1 MVTMLLTHDCIKWSQ
16 PQYLQDHNPNYR
28 QKIIPNILKNKSKQ
42 PDRWRHPKQQASRQ
56 LTGWIR
62 KICRVGRA
70 EFINLKKKS
79 VTKKGDLAGLDFV
92 VNRAAYSVISRFH
105 GSLESSC
112 GQIMCKLVEYC
123 FKPTG
128 ISSFPRIGQ
137 FAVFALPLKTL
148 AAHGQ
153 RFGTL

>member
-62 KICRVGRA
+62 KISRVGRA
-70 EFINLKKKS
+70 EFIKRNQLRQN
-79 VTKKGDLAGLDFV
+79 GDLAGLDFV
-92 VNRAAYSVISRFH
+92 VNRTACSVISKFYS
-105 GSLESSC
+105 SLESSC
-112 GQIMCKLVEYC
+112 GYIIAGWLAY
-123 FKPTG
+123 PTG
-128 ISSFPRIGQ
+128 IDEISSFP
-137 FAVFALPLKTL
+137 L
-148 AAHGQ
+148 AFHL
-153 RFGTL
+153 FLE